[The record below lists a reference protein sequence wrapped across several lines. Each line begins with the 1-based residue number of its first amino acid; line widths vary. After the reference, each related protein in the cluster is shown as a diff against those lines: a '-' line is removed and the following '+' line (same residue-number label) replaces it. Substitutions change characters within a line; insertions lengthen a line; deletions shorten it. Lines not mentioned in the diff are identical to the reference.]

1 MEAHWGHA
9 GSAASASES
18 PMYGWSCAKGS
29 EVWSALFACFASFS
43 ARLRALAAALR
54 LPPGLLLLDVLQ
66 LSYRSE
72 RERFT
77 TSMQPAMAYEDKF
90 VLV

>member
-1 MEAHWGHA
+1 MAVCTGRTAQHAAAVTWKRTGGMRGPRCRRLSRRCKAGHVL
-9 GSAASASES
+9 
-18 PMYGWSCAKGS
+18 KGS

-66 LSYRSE
+66 N
-72 RERFT
+72 
-77 TSMQPAMAYEDKF
+77 F
-90 VLV
+90 VLFLFP